1 MQLYIQQNGAP
12 KVICMKMWIFE
23 AFSMLSLKPFLVFL
37 SVPQLSHAGV
47 CSHCWFVDLPSLNHN
62 MQYAWQSSLLKFPFN
77 FKKSLPNTCVLSY
90 VSTVTRSPRS
100 QFSQQAALLKKGL
113 TSLAYLLAVSL
124 TASLLLPRDPRH
136 RHTALWEGGKSQDI
150 AASLSL
156 VCIVEQPWLQH
167 VWTLM
172 CTFCF

>member
-12 KVICMKMWIFE
+12 KVICMKMWICE

-77 FKKSLPNTCVLSY
+77 FKKSLPNTCDRWDIWKN
-90 VSTVTRSPRS
+90 TRNPRS

-136 RHTALWEGGKSQDI
+136 RHRALWEGGKSQDI

-167 VWTLM
+167 VW
-172 CTFCF
+172 